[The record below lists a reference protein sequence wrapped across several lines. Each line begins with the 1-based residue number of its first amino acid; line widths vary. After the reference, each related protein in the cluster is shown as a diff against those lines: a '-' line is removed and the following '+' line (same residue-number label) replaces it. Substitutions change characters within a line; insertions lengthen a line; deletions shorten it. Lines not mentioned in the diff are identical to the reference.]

1 MSIFNSI
8 KAVNF
13 LAKFNH
19 INDKQANSFILKISR
34 AQNLLGF
41 GYFDNHSI
49 YREYRLSDGK
59 MRENKVG
66 EVIALY
72 EKAS

>member
-19 INDKQANSFILKISR
+19 INDTQANSLILKVSHN
-34 AQNLLGF
+34 QNLLGF
-41 GYFDNHSI
+41 GYFDNYGI
-49 YREYRLSDGK
+49 CRQYRLSDGK